1 MPKTRCDAAR
11 TVAETFL
18 PLEKQVQLI
27 AAGTSRCIATMIEER
42 TRAMLPP
49 TAGARALAL
58 TVEAAQHLV
67 LAANAFANA
76 HADLHQLR
84 DALGLHEVSIDESTS
99 PPNEG
104 ALTTQPLRVVRAE
117 AA

>member
-1 MPKTRCDAAR
+1 MPKTRSDAAR

-76 HADLHQLR
+76 HADLHQLGE
-84 DALGLHEVSIDESTS
+84 ALGIVTGYEGETS

>member
-1 MPKTRCDAAR
+1 MPKTRNDAAR
-11 TVAETFL
+11 TVADAFL

-27 AAGTSRCIATMIEER
+27 AAGTSRCIAMMIEER

-49 TAGARALAL
+49 TAGAKALAL

-67 LAANAFANA
+67 LACNAFANA
-76 HADLHQLR
+76 HADLHQLGK
-84 DALGLHEVSIDESTS
+84 ALRVSETGWDEES

-104 ALTTQPLRVVRAE
+104 ALTRQPLRVVRE